1 MAFSATD
8 GDGGDISNIFD
19 ALVDGSHLILRNV
32 TDETQYR
39 IYTIDSVTDN
49 STWYQIQVNY
59 VDGNGATSMVDT
71 DEYEIDFYRDGKLE
85 PGTNSTDAIRDIPT
99 WSFDTK
105 EWLPSGSNF
114 RLSLGGSNTGGR
126 VQIGSPGTVTVTD
139 PQLLFNVGAFATRYN
154 YFIQGSGTTEGAYL
168 VSDFAAAPD
177 NVKWGM
183 RTGSVNTDLFEMT
196 IDNEIKVQAA
206 AGWYMGERA
215 SADGNLTGYGQI
227 WAGTD
232 NSLNFT
238 DEAGANTILTASAGG
253 SPFDTP
259 LEILGD
265 TDVEDHIA
273 LLTFKDNQD
282 VNEQAR
288 FGFDTASAAS
298 GVLRSHNMFHHT
310 AAEMHHEFVF
320 QDSGGT
326 IRPSYE
332 MFGSD
337 HIFYEGV
344 AGVEVLRFQNDG
356 IRINSDV
363 AGDRGIFWDESSISR
378 AKIVF
383 DEPIATMTIAAD
395 DSGVDNVIEFQVRHS
410 ATYQPFTIYGDSS
423 GLGYNMLWVYSQAA
437 SADTDAMR
445 CVIGTAGH
453 IEINNLVTSDA
464 FERALTVNDLAFSAY
479 WTFSTF
485 ITDSNMHFA
494 TGQLRF
500 NSATLA
506 SVTEMYIHD
515 LPVEGP
521 DMDDTM
527 LAGSIQVGDVITI
540 RQNDDDTFWWRGT
553 VDAITDN
560 VPADGAHQI
569 DVTHISSNGT
579 LPVSSDHLM
588 VQFYPQVAGGSGNVS
603 NTGTPLDNQVAVWTD
618 ATTIEGN
625 ATLTFDG
632 ATLIAKSTANSASQ
646 ITIGERVTLRGDAQ
660 DAVFKMYGEDTGVIY
675 GIQMD
680 VLDSNMRFIGA
691 DDAADVT
698 HVVFSGLT
706 LRIGDGGGTDWMG
719 MSHDGTDLNVQFT
732 NTVDYN
738 LLGLTGDMIINRP
751 IHISNL
757 SERFLL
763 TAGAATPTVGA
774 IGIGASADANK
785 VIQVEGTTAGDQ
797 AGFVAFTSAGNDHR
811 AFFGVHDADTW
822 GLSATGTVN
831 PTEFV
836 IESGGEPIIAAT
848 YNGSTRIYAN
858 NNLVATF
865 LESATNE
872 QLLLPLQN
880 IPALPS
886 LGFGDGDT
894 GFHESSDD
902 TLQIAIGGADLFK
915 FEPTGSGR
923 FMGVATSAFGLL
935 NEAASATNPNIVP
948 NESDEDTGI
957 GSTTADTGL
966 GWTSADRGTLIAG
979 GITIAEFFENAGDPQ
994 LILPLN
1000 NGSEAAPALAFGDGQ
1015 DGIFSGVDGELSFT
1029 LDGTTRWKMVPNFDS
1044 ALVNGPVIIRTA
1056 TSDTIPNLTPRRL
1069 DTDTGIGSAAADQLS
1084 LIAGG
1089 VEGARI
1095 EATQFTMINYVF
1107 DSDQTVGVG
1116 QDNFVL
1122 TYNDS
1127 SGQIS
1132 LEASAGGGDVTATPT
1147 PVDNQLAIWDGATS
1161 IEGDSNLTYDGTTF
1175 TLGGGKNWVIRDSG
1189 GSDFAQYFHD
1199 GVDFNTVFFQ
1209 TTDWNIRDGVVVKI
1223 FDGTDVDFMSMHHD
1237 GTDFDFAFGGTG
1249 IVTFGTVGSFYNF
1262 VSNVDIT
1269 ADLFITGGNQLQIF
1283 DTSGADSVIFEHD
1296 GTDFITTFDGTTD
1309 WDIIGIAGGDINLR
1323 DGVNLWIWDSADSS
1337 AFSIRHDGT
1346 DINILGT
1353 LTTDINITGV
1363 TNVNLSG
1370 NPLLTSVAVSD
1381 LDNGTDG
1388 ELITW
1393 SASAVATTVPVGT
1406 SGHVLTSGGTG
1417 VAPTFQAAAGGGG
1430 GETAIKTALQ
1440 AIDTQ
1445 TTLQDDDHIAFT
1457 GLDAD
1462 TWYTVEGYFE
1472 IRSTATPDL
1481 KSQFVFT
1488 QTPGDT
1494 GTIHYVGNHT
1504 TTRNVYN
1511 VQTEAA
1517 FNGLST
1523 WVWGTNQTFSF
1534 FMNGVFKTNASTGGD
1549 LQFKWAQV
1557 VSSGSAVTIYAGS
1570 WVRIAPV

>member
-603 NTGTPLDNQVAVWTD
+603 NTGTPLNNQLAVWTD
-618 ATTIEGN
+618 ATTIEGDPD
-625 ATLTFDG
+625 LTWDG
-632 ATLIAKSTANSASQ
+632 S
-646 ITIGERVTLRGDAQ
+646 
-660 DAVFKMYGEDTGVIY
+660 
-675 GIQMD
+675 
-680 VLDSNMRFIGA
+680 
-691 DDAADVT
+691 
-698 HVVFSGLT
+698 
-706 LRIGDGGGTDWMG
+706 
-719 MSHDGTDLNVQFT
+719 
-732 NTVDYN
+732 
-738 LLGLTGDMIINRP
+738 
-751 IHISNL
+751 
-757 SERFLL
+757 
-763 TAGAATPTVGA
+763 
-774 IGIGASADANK
+774 
-785 VIQVEGTTAGDQ
+785 
-797 AGFVAFTSAGNDHR
+797 
-811 AFFGVHDADTW
+811 
-822 GLSATGTVN
+822 
-831 PTEFV
+831 
-836 IESGGEPIIAAT
+836 
-848 YNGSTRIYAN
+848 
-858 NNLVATF
+858 
-865 LESATNE
+865 
-872 QLLLPLQN
+872 QLLLPLDN
-880 IPALPS
+880 DAVTPTLA
-886 LGFGDGDT
+886 FGDGDT
-894 GFHESSDD
+894 GFYESADGILSVSIEGDEKFHWVGFNFEAAAAAGLTLRGGAATSTNPVLVPDKTDPDSGIGHTTADQLSLIAGGVQVANLTEAAGVVQFIVPLQNNAGAPSIAFGDGD
-902 TLQIAIGGADLFK
+902 TGFYQPADNVVGFAIGGSRVITLNSAGLFSSNAAGPG
-915 FEPTGSGR
+915 FR
-923 FMGVATSAFGLL
+923 D
-935 NEAASATNPNIVP
+935 EAATATNPTLNANQV
-948 NESDEDTGI
+948 DEDTGI
-957 GSTTADTGL
+957 

-1089 VEGARI
+1089 VEGIRVTEAASAI
-1095 EATQFTMINYVF
+1095 DVDIFGNLTVNLETTSQTEVIIGEATTLR
-1107 DSDQTVGVG
+1107 G
-1116 QDNFVL
+1116 
-1122 TYNDS
+1122 
-1127 SGQIS
+1127 
-1132 LEASAGGGDVTATPT
+1132 
-1147 PVDNQLAIWDGATS
+1147 DGATAS
-1161 IEGDSNLTYDGTTF
+1161 LQLYGEETGVIYGIEMDVLNTNLRFIPIGGTGVNNVAFVGVNVATWSGGTLSVSDADNSHRVRFQHQGADFRLDGT
-1175 TLGGGKNWVIRDSG
+1175 LGTTTDFVIAEMGFDVEENANFGGTVTIEDSG
-1189 GSDFAQYFHD
+1189 
-1199 GVDFNTVFFQ
+1199 NT
-1209 TTDWNIRDGVVVKI
+1209 DSMA
-1223 FDGTDVDFMSMHHD
+1223 MSHD
-1237 GTDFDFAFGGTG
+1237 GTDF
-1249 IVTFGTVGSFYNF
+1249 NF
-1262 VSNVDIT
+1262 VFTNTAVVEFGAVSSYYSFLSNVDVT
-1269 ADLFITGGNQLQIF
+1269 ADLFVTGGNQLQIF
-1283 DTSGADSVIFEHD
+1283 DTSGADSVIFAHD
-1296 GTDFITTFDGTTD
+1296 GANLNTTFAGTAN
-1309 WDIIGIAGGDINLR
+1309 WDIIGLTGGDFQLR
-1323 DGVNLWIWDSADSS
+1323 DGANLWIWDTSDTSAVSL
-1337 AFSIRHDGT
+1337 RHDGT
-1346 DINILGT
+1346 DANLLGT
-1353 LTTDINITGV
+1353 GSTDLNITGF
-1363 TNVNLSG
+1363 TNVNLGGS
-1370 NPLLTSVAVSD
+1370 PLLTSVAVSD